1 MSNHLVSMIFF
12 GIVRLADLYMYQ
24 YKTMKGQETEWI
36 RMKQMA
42 LAGDKEKLFMET
54 YMMVCYT

>member
-1 MSNHLVSMIFF
+1 MIFF